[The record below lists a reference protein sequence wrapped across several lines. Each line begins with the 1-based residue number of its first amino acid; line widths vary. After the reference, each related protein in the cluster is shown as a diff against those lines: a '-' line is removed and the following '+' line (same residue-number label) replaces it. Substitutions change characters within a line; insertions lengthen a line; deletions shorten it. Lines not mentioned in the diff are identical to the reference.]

1 MYRWTTDSIRFRI
14 DAAEQVRYD
23 DAIVAQIVP
32 QLSTDAHICDAGC
45 GIGYTSLAL
54 ARHCARVTAIDTSKE
69 ALSILRTN
77 CFKDNIT
84 NIDVIE
90 GDLFSMHPAQ
100 AYDAMLFCFFGH
112 LEETLRVAKEQCSG
126 TLFMVKKN
134 WQRHRFTPG
143 EVPLERFTFQ
153 RTLQELDALEIP
165 YRAETVLLEMGQPFR
180 SLQDAAL
187 FFETYRHEGDDTAL
201 SQERL
206 KSLLLSK
213 DSSAFPYFLPAK
225 QTLGFIKVVVSDI
238 P

>member
-1 MYRWTTDSIRFRI
+1 MYRWTPDSIRFRI

-32 QLSTDAHICDAGC
+32 QLSADAHICDAGC
-45 GIGYTSLAL
+45 GLGYTSLAL
-54 ARHCARVTAIDTSKE
+54 ARHCARVTAIDTRKE

-100 AYDAMLFCFFGH
+100 AYDAMLFCFFGR

-126 TLFMVKKN
+126 TIFMVKKN
-134 WQRHRFTPG
+134 WQTHRFTPG

-153 RTLQELDALEIP
+153 QTLQELDALEIP

>member
-32 QLSTDAHICDAGC
+32 QLSTDSHICDAGC
-45 GIGYTSLAL
+45 GLGYTSLAL

-77 CFKDNIT
+77 CSKDNIT

-100 AYDAMLFCFFGH
+100 AYDAMLFCFFGR

-126 TLFMVKKN
+126 TIFMVKKN
-134 WQRHRFTPG
+134 WRTHRFTPG

-165 YRAETVLLEMGQPFR
+165 YRAETVLLEMGQPIGTRATIRLFR
-180 SLQDAAL
+180 KN
-187 FFETYRHEGDDTAL
+187 G
-201 SQERL
+201 
-206 KSLLLSK
+206 
-213 DSSAFPYFLPAK
+213 
-225 QTLGFIKVVVSDI
+225 
-238 P
+238 

>member
-1 MYRWTTDSIRFRI
+1 MYRWTPDSIRFRI

-32 QLSTDAHICDAGC
+32 QLSADAHICDAGC
-45 GIGYTSLAL
+45 GLGYTSLAL

-100 AYDAMLFCFFGH
+100 AYDAMLFCFFGR

-134 WQRHRFTPG
+134 WQTHRFTPG
-143 EVPLERFTFQ
+143 EVPLERFTFEQ
-153 RTLQELDALEIP
+153 TLQELDALEIP